1 MKEQNYKNHAQLV
14 PLYHFVLL
22 GILAIAFF
30 GSLYNVYWHYTHPI
44 GCGFRSWIEP
54 IVLVCLP
61 LAGLIQF
68 WYSRAFAARVQ
79 DRAIRAEENMRHYIM
94 TGKLLDH
101 QLTMPQIIALRFASD
116 AEFLELAKR
125 AIDEKLTNKQIKE
138 AIKDWRA
145 DHHRA

>member
-1 MKEQNYKNHAQLV
+1 
-14 PLYHFVLL
+14 
-22 GILAIAFF
+22 
-30 GSLYNVYWHYTHPI
+30 
-44 GCGFRSWIEP
+44 
-54 IVLVCLP
+54 
-61 LAGLIQF
+61 
-68 WYSRAFAARVQ
+68 VQ

-94 TGKLLDH
+94 TGKLLDR